1 MCAAITV
8 ALLPLA
14 VFAALTVLRLSAPSP
29 TPPNA
34 RFLAGLLD
42 SLDRDPAAAV
52 RHFAPSA
59 TPPVHA
65 GRAETA

>member
-1 MCAAITV
+1 MCAAVTV

-29 TPPNA
+29 DA

-42 SLDRDPAAAV
+42 SLERDPAAAV
-52 RHFAPSA
+52 RHFAPPAA
-59 TPPVHA
+59 TPVHA